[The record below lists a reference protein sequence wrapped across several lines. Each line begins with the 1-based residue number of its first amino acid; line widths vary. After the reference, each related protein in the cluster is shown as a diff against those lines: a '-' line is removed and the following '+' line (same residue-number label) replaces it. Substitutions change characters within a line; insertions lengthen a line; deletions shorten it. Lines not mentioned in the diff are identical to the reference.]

1 MAGGSAGADM
11 PTPRYVTSAG
21 LDSPME
27 DPHGDE
33 DPLLSLDSAVHAA
46 SQPEERPHTVTPADT
61 MRPPPL
67 PAHVMEAKREP
78 PVPATSPEEAQQA
91 LEVVMSFIE
100 QQGRGFLSFQESI
113 QVGKLMEKL
122 KLQQST
128 TTVGGSGS
136 RSGS

>member
-1 MAGGSAGADM
+1 
-11 PTPRYVTSAG
+11 
-21 LDSPME
+21 ME
-27 DPHGDE
+27 DPHGVE
-33 DPLLSLDSAVHAA
+33 DPLLSIDSAIHS
-46 SQPEERPHTVTPADT
+46 SQPEDRPHTVTPADT

-67 PAHVMEAKREP
+67 PAHIMEAKREP

-100 QQGRGFLSFQESI
+100 QQGRGFLSFQEGI

-128 TTVGGSGS
+128 TTTVGGNAS

>member
-1 MAGGSAGADM
+1 MAGASGADM
-11 PTPRYVTSAG
+11 PTPKYVTSSV

-27 DPHGDE
+27 EPQ
-33 DPLLSLDSAVHAA
+33 DPLISINEAVRP

-67 PAHVMEAKREP
+67 PAKVLAAESKRELTP
-78 PVPATSPEEAQQA
+78 ATSTSSLQATSPEEAQQA

-100 QQGRGFLSFQESI
+100 QQGTGFLSFQESI
-113 QVGKLMEKL
+113 HVGKLMEKL
-122 KLQQST
+122 KLQ
-128 TTVGGSGS
+128 S